1 MILSERKR
9 KILLAVVEDYIQDGA
24 PVSSKDIQ
32 EKYLPDCSSA
42 TIRNELSALESMGYL
57 VQPHVSSGRV
67 PSEKAFRLYVD
78 ELMETE
84 PLTGAETALID
95 RYFESYTDRMG
106 SVEGVVANVAKL
118 ISDITNYTS
127 VAVKSFEKSENIKSI
142 TVLPIS
148 EDNALVVIVT
158 DAQVLKDNV
167 IHTENLDMQN
177 AGKASEWLNRMFAG
191 KSLEELKNRQ
201 GPMEIVAKE
210 FRSFRSLYEQV
221 LNLIVRLADHRENA
235 VFTEGRA
242 KIFDYPEYSDI
253 DRAKHFLTSLEDNN
267 GLAEA
272 VSQTREGIDF
282 SIKIGEETGIE
293 DGCSIVSA
301 RLSVNEKTLGSAGVI
316 GPVRMN
322 YRKVIKV
329 LEHINTLV
337 AKVLTDDEEE

>member
-1 MILSERKR
+1 
-9 KILLAVVEDYIQDGA
+9 
-24 PVSSKDIQ
+24 
-32 EKYLPDCSSA
+32 
-42 TIRNELSALESMGYL
+42 
-57 VQPHVSSGRV
+57 
-67 PSEKAFRLYVD
+67 
-78 ELMETE
+78 
-84 PLTGAETALID
+84 
-95 RYFESYTDRMG
+95 MG

-127 VAVKSFEKSENIKSI
+127 VAVKSFAKSECIKSI

-148 EDNALVVIVT
+148 DDSALVVIVT
-158 DAQVLKDNV
+158 DTQVLKDNV
-167 IHTENLDMQN
+167 IRTENLDDKS
-177 AGKASEWLNRMFAG
+177 ASKASEWLNRMFAG
-191 KSLEELKNRQ
+191 KSLDELKNRQ

-221 LNLIVRLADHRENA
+221 LNLLVRLADHRENE

-242 KIFDYPEYSDI
+242 KIFDYPEYSDV
-253 DRAKHFLTSLEDNN
+253 DRAKHFLTSLENNN

-272 VSQTREGIDF
+272 VSQPREGIDF

-293 DGCSIVSA
+293 EGCSIVSA

-316 GPVRMN
+316 GPVRMD

-337 AKVLTDDEEE
+337 AKVLSDDGEE